1 MRYSV
6 TVITLAGALAI
17 APLSNAQSSFGPE
30 ISAEDFDQH
39 LWALRSPS
47 FAGPGDAVFAGGFTD
62 IYLQTQYE
70 RLGLGTQAFSC
81 SGKIHG
87 LQATLPGS
95 GTAGETVVYLASH
108 GNPHELAALLE
119 IAERFVTQRPRP
131 AHTVVFLSSPSKRT
145 ALNGCSLLEN
155 AAQVIQPTGFETSD
169 AASLVRDLNALQ
181 RQGK

>member
-6 TVITLAGALAI
+6 SALTLAGALAL

-47 FAGPGDAVFAGGFTD
+47 FASPGDAVFAGGFTD